1 MENEKKI
8 KLTKLICNLSSLA
21 MGIMA
26 IIFLL
31 IIIFTVTSPATIGK
45 EYKYSL
51 GNDEY
56 NSNVEVVLTLEDE
69 NIATLV
75 IVYKGEM
82 DSTHTLYKIRNGVL
96 YEYNSSSTSSL
107 TKVGIIDPYS
117 LKVSTAY
124 LDDFDYDFSMTLR
137 CNSAITLTVVSIVF
151 ATIGIIGIFVPFGV
165 KNNLVKKLTQ
175 KKENSQKAEDSE
187 IEMVD

>member
-1 MENEKKI
+1 MENEKKT

-31 IIIFTVTSPATIGK
+31 ISILTATSPASIGK

-51 GNDEY
+51 GNEEY

-75 IVYKGEM
+75 IIYKGQM
-82 DSTHTLYKIRNGVL
+82 NSTHTLYKIRNGVL

-124 LDDFDYDFSMTLR
+124 LDDFDYDFSMTLK
-137 CNSAITLTVVSIVF
+137 CNSAITLTVISIIF
-151 ATIGIIGIFVPFGV
+151 ATIGIIGIFVPLAV
-165 KNNLVKKLTQ
+165 KNNLVKKLTP
-175 KKENSQKAEDSE
+175 KKEEHHNIEDPE
-187 IEMVD
+187 IEAID